1 MSSRI
6 PSWSHRSAYWP
17 RTFAFF
23 LLLACSSWH
32 SVRADWAEPERFFE
46 GETIER
52 RELAPGVTW
61 IAAKGTREGHLIQSQ
76 ILAID
81 LREPSLEL
89 RTLLGARQKDAT
101 TSQFFSRS
109 RVSQLHRDYGA
120 LAAINA
126 TFFDIRA
133 TQSPTGLV
141 MSHGMVIREPSP
153 SRPSFLYHP
162 GGKATLATPDWKAQ
176 VRVAE
181 RRRPLAAVNRP
192 ALSGDEVVL
201 YVGPWRRTQ
210 GIGSGHLEGE
220 TLTEILVEKSDFLP
234 ATGAGEQSRL
244 VGRIREIRYNQ
255 PSKKLQKD
263 EFVLAAPQK
272 AAPFFRDA
280 KIGDEVEVQWELLN
294 APGEWREWTEIISA
308 GPILFQN
315 GEWKPKEVKSWL
327 IRHPRT
333 AIGIDK
339 SGERLLLVV
348 VDGRSDLSVGMDF
361 NTLAQYLYHL
371 GAHQAL
377 NLDGG
382 GSSAMSAIVDGKA
395 RTLNRPSD
403 IVERYVPTGLGVFIK
418 DDPQE

>member
-1 MSSRI
+1 MSSRFF
-6 PSWSHRSAYWP
+6 SCSRRSAYRP
-17 RTFAFF
+17 RTLAFL
-23 LLLACSSWH
+23 LLLACSPWQP
-32 SVRADWAEPERFFE
+32 VRAEWAEPERFFE
-46 GETIER
+46 GEMVQR

-61 IAAKGTREGHLIQSQ
+61 IAASGTKEGRAIRSQ

-89 RTLLGARQKDAT
+89 RTLLGARQANAGT
-101 TSQFFSRS
+101 GQFFLRS
-109 RVSQLHRDYGA
+109 QVSQLHHDTGA

-126 TFFDIRA
+126 TFFDIKA

-141 MSHGMVIREPSP
+141 MSGGMVIREPSP
-153 SRPSFLYHP
+153 GRPSFLYHP

-176 VRVAE
+176 VRVGE

-192 ALSGDEVVL
+192 VLSGDEVVL
-201 YVGPWRRTQ
+201 YVAPWQRTQ

-220 TLTEILVEKSDFLP
+220 MLTEIVVEKSGFFP

-244 VGRIREIRYNQ
+244 LGRIREIRRDQ
-255 PSKKLQKD
+255 PSTKLKED
-263 EFVLAAPQK
+263 EFLLAAPKK

-280 KIGDEVEVQWELLN
+280 KVGDEVEVQWELLN
-294 APGEWREWTEIISA
+294 APGEWREWTEILSA

-315 GEWKPKEVKSWL
+315 GEWMPKEGKNWL

-339 SGERLLLVV
+339 TGERLLLVV
-348 VDGRSDLSVGMDF
+348 VDGRSDASAGMGF
-361 NTLAQYLYHL
+361 NTLAQYLHHL

-382 GSSAMSAIVDGKA
+382 GSSAMSATVDGKA
-395 RTLNRPSD
+395 RTLNQPSD
-403 IVERYVPTGLGVFIK
+403 KTERYVPTGLGVFVK
-418 DDPQE
+418 EKKQE